1 MKFFR
6 QIFPLLLFLVLP
18 GYRSFAQSKTIDSL
32 RNILKTEPND
42 TGRVI
47 NLNLLAACLAENKPD
62 STITLALQADTLA
75 QKLGWK
81 KGLARASFNI
91 GVGYCNLNDYPKAL
105 DYYQKALK
113 LNEELNNKRG
123 QATDYGSIGIIYAN
137 TGEADNALGFYLKAL
152 KMDEDIGNKKDQ
164 ANFLGDIGNV
174 YDVHG
179 NYSKALEYDLKALK
193 MDEDLGYKEGQA
205 NNLGNL
211 GNLYGQQYNWTK
223 AMEYYKKSLQ
233 LFEAVGNKHGEAFD
247 LGNLGLCYRQV
258 GKVQEAE
265 KYLKVAITTDSAIGE
280 KFFLNQYEERLSELY
295 EATGRYKLALFWY
308 KKGIATHDSLFNID
322 KDKAL
327 MRKEMVFR
335 FQQQEDSAKA
345 VQVRIDAVHS
355 EEVKRQNTI
364 IYAVSAGL
372 ILVLLLALSI
382 LRSLQQNRKKTQ
394 IIAAQK
400 ADVEKKNILIEEK
413 NKDILDSITYA
424 KRLQDAILPPLSLIK
439 KYFPESFLIYKPKD
453 IVAGDFYWMERAGD
467 NILVAAAD
475 CTGHGV
481 PGALVSVV
489 CSNALNRTVKEFHIT
504 EPGKILDKVREL
516 VLETF
521 EKSEGNIQDGMDIS
535 LCCIN
540 TDTKEAQWSGAYNS
554 LWYFR
559 NGEVTEVPADKQP
572 IGKTDKPEPFNTHN
586 LNLQKGD
593 TLYLFTD
600 GYADQ
605 FGGPKGKKFKYK
617 QMQELLLANAGKS
630 MDEQK
635 KILEDALNEW
645 KGSLEQV
652 DDVLVIGIRV

>member
-600 GYADQ
+600 CYA
-605 FGGPKGKKFKYK
+605 
-617 QMQELLLANAGKS
+617 
-630 MDEQK
+630 
-635 KILEDALNEW
+635 
-645 KGSLEQV
+645 
-652 DDVLVIGIRV
+652 